1 MLFDAAEHSGKR
13 GRDGGGARGDALSL
27 ADAQRH
33 DLQVDGQFVTGVIG
47 EGAVEG
53 AFHGL
58 DLVEEELP
66 VLAEELGFD
75 ASLHGGGGEL
85 EQAVRDEEAD
95 VLFGPHH
102 GEAMPALDSGAIG
115 VKHIV
120 PGTDVLL
127 GLLFV
132 GENGA
137 GEGLDRVVAVVV
149 ANEQEDAAVKPVE
162 RGIQGEC
169 ALFDESQDA
178 LTFCGARVELDA
190 RAALGGGAGGEAVL
204 LEEGVDGRDVVA
216 HGPF

>member
-1 MLFDAAEHSGKR
+1 MAV
-13 GRDGGGARGDALSL
+13 ARGDALSL

-66 VLAEELGFD
+66 VLAEELGLD
-75 ASLHGGGGEL
+75 AAFHGGWGEL
-85 EQAVRDEEAD
+85 EQAVRDEETD

-115 VKHIV
+115 VEHIV
-120 PGTDVLL
+120 PGADILL

-132 GENGA
+132 GEDGA
-137 GEGLDRVVAVVV
+137 GEGLDRVIAVVV

-162 RGIQGEC
+162 RWVHGEC
-169 ALFDESQDA
+169 ALFDETEDA
-178 LTFCGARVELDA
+178 LAFRGARVELDA
-190 RAALGGGAGGEAVL
+190 RPALGGGVGGEAVL

-216 HGPF
+216 HGPL